1 MTKRTITKMLAA
13 AAMATVAQAAL
24 AQDYNVHHSGDTV
37 IAEVSEQAIM
47 VRTSG
52 DTTIVEIANPK
63 KFIFLP
69 VEKDKPEVRVQVGG
83 AAPRRVAHGA
93 PGPRED
99 RLLHAHAPGP
109 GRQGH
114 APLHRHRPRR
124 PCAAGPE
131 DGRQVEEAAPR
142 LTLPPARKPFT
153 ARPPGPASSAMRASL
168 GGRATLSAAR
178 RGPYGRAERPLW
190 RGQTGRSATRW
201 QPGGWPGG

>member
-47 VRTSG
+47 VRTSR

-83 AAPRRVAHGA
+83 APHGGWRTVRLAREKIDYYTPMRLAPGDKATLRFIGIGPDALALQALKMDDKWKKPRR
-93 PGPRED
+93 D
-99 RLLHAHAPGP
+99 
-109 GRQGH
+109 
-114 APLHRHRPRR
+114 
-124 PCAAGPE
+124 
-131 DGRQVEEAAPR
+131 
-142 LTLPPARKPFT
+142 
-153 ARPPGPASSAMRASL
+153 
-168 GGRATLSAAR
+168 
-178 RGPYGRAERPLW
+178 
-190 RGQTGRSATRW
+190 
-201 QPGGWPGG
+201 